1 MVKQTKRVWFLCF
14 FTLVLGAQV
23 VFAQNTEEKGGRIDL
38 KRADFLGTNQRID
51 KNAKRI
57 IGNVKL
63 KQDDVFMYCDSVYLY
78 AERNDFKAFGNIHL
92 VKGDSIEVFSDT
104 LYHYGNRRLSKF
116 RGNVIMKD
124 KKVQLFTD
132 SLDYDM
138 MLNQAY
144 YLNGGRI
151 VDSTSVLESLVGR
164 YYTSRE
170 QFFFKD
176 SVVVKNESFD
186 MYTDTLEYHSNTKMA
201 YFRGPTTVVSDTNTI
216 YAERGWYDLNRD
228 FGRIHQ
234 NARYTNTSQTLDCD
248 TLYYDRNKGYGEA
261 FSNVVMKSLT
271 DSVVLTSN
279 YAYYNEIEKS
289 SLATDSATM
298 IQISATDTL
307 YMHADTLLSYV
318 DSVDA
323 DMRTIL
329 AYYKVQMFSKNIQM
343 RCDSIAFAFGD
354 SLVKLFGNP
363 IMWSD
368 SNQMKAKNIQ
378 FRIVDNEL
386 TDVYLKENAI
396 IITENDS
403 IHYNQIKGFQITG
416 HLQAHELQ
424 EAAVD
429 RRSETIYYLED
440 EGQLTGM
447 NKTRCRKMNVHFRN
461 GQPHK
466 IVWLSEPVGKVLPL
480 SDLNPGN
487 MFFNEF
493 EWLDHLRPKERKD
506 IYIWKPYV
514 PKN

>member
-1 MVKQTKRVWFLCF
+1 MAKLAKGAWFLWCF
-14 FTLVLGAQV
+14 MLILGVQTA
-23 VFAQNTEEKGGRIDL
+23 FAQKTGEKGGRIDL

-51 KNAKRI
+51 KDAKRI

-63 KQDDVFMYCDSVYLY
+63 QQDDVFMYCDSVYLY
-78 AERNDFKAFGNIHL
+78 AALNDFKAFGNVHL
-92 VKGDSIEVFSDT
+92 VKGDSIDVYSDT
-104 LYHYGNRRLSKF
+104 LYHFGNRRLSKF
-116 RGNVIMKD
+116 RGNVVMHD
-124 KKVQLFTD
+124 KRVKLYTD

-138 MLNQAY
+138 ILNQAF
-144 YLNGGRI
+144 YLNGGKI
-151 VDSTSVLESLVGR
+151 VDSSSVLESKVGR
-164 YYTSRE
+164 YYTRRE
-170 QFFFKD
+170 QFFFED

-186 MYTDTLEYHSNTKMA
+186 MFTDTLEYHSKTKMA

-216 YAERGWYDLNRD
+216 YAERGWYDLERD
-228 FGRIHQ
+228 YGRIHK
-234 NARYTNTSQTLDCD
+234 NARYSNNSQTLDCD
-248 TLYYDRNKGYGEA
+248 TLYYDRNKRYGEA

-279 YAYYNEIEKS
+279 YAYYNEIDKS

-298 IQISATDTL
+298 IQISASDTL

-318 DSVDA
+318 DSIDA

-329 AYYKVQMFSKNIQM
+329 AYYKVQVFSENIQM
-343 RCDSIAFAFGD
+343 RCDSIAYSFRD
-354 SLVKLFGNP
+354 SLIKLFGNP
-363 IMWSD
+363 VMWSD
-368 SNQMKAKNIQ
+368 SNQMKAKTIH
-378 FRIVDNEL
+378 FRVVDNEL
-386 TDVYLKENAI
+386 TDVYMKDNAI

-416 HLQAHELQ
+416 HLIAHELQ
-424 EAAVD
+424 KAIVD

-447 NKTRCRKMNVHFRN
+447 NKTRSRQMDVYFQEGK
-461 GQPHK
+461 PHR
-466 IVWLSEPVGKVLPL
+466 IVWLSEPTGKVLPL

-506 IYIWKPYV
+506 IYNWKPYV
-514 PKN
+514 PKE